1 MLDHL
6 TQQMEEQDR
15 EYAGDI
21 FPSLELFRHVQENK
35 ALYKALVPG
44 RGIELFQKYG
54 QNTLSERIERR
65 LESRIPAEA
74 SMGIP
79 LPVAAYYLAGTFI
92 TMLQWWLDNRTP
104 YTPERMDE
112 IFRQLAL
119 PGILGV
125 MDSA

>member
-1 MLDHL
+1 
-6 TQQMEEQDR
+6 MEEQDR

-65 LESRIPAEA
+65 LELRAEA
-74 SMGIP
+74 
-79 LPVAAYYLAGTFI
+79 
-92 TMLQWWLDNRTP
+92 
-104 YTPERMDE
+104 
-112 IFRQLAL
+112 
-119 PGILGV
+119 
-125 MDSA
+125 